1 MESKST
7 VKRKAIQRNR
17 KVSTFDSNPPKKKIR
32 FSNSKVQC
40 WLHCHLQYKYSY
52 INRLVPKKKAEALQ
66 IGDIVHKL
74 LDLWNQGK
82 LTSVHLSNL
91 EEFVQSL
98 YPFNEGDESLQ
109 IAREA
114 AKLVVGYIKQ
124 YEKDPLKIISS
135 EVHIQI
141 EREDYSIYGRLDGLA
156 RTEDKRLWRLEYKTA
171 RKMDSYYLDG
181 IKAGLQGAI
190 YDVLI
195 EENFKEKLSGTI
207 YSMLIKTNVPQFPR
221 AFAPINRPAIKRM
234 HQTLN
239 GVYRDLQKGDFY
251 PSSQCLSYGRA
262 CDYKLLC
269 DNDNEETREAFFTVR
284 PQDKEVKE
292 VKRGGEE

>member
-1 MESKST
+1 M
-7 VKRKAIQRNR
+7 
-17 KVSTFDSNPPKKKIR
+17 KKKLKPVEKIR
-32 FSNSKVQC
+32 FSNSKMQC

-52 INRLVPKKKAEALQ
+52 IDCLTPKSKAAALQ
-66 IGDIVHKL
+66 IGDVTHKL

-82 LTSVHLSNL
+82 LTSEHLSTL
-91 EEFVQSL
+91 EEIVQDL

-135 EVHIQI
+135 EVHIQV
-141 EREDYSIYGRLDGLA
+141 ERENYSIYGRLDGLA

-181 IKAGLQGAI
+181 LKAGLQGAI
-190 YDVLI
+190 YDFLI

-207 YSMLIKTNVPQFPR
+207 YSMLIKTQVPQFPR

-234 HQTLN
+234 HCTLN

-269 DNDNEETREAFFTVR
+269 DSDSAETREAFFV
-284 PQDKEVKE
+284 VKSPDIGIERE